1 MDEIQK
7 KVKDIFDSDVAIIDG
22 AKRVYNKLI
31 L

>member
-7 KVKDIFDSDVAIIDG
+7 KVKDILDRDVAISDIW
-22 AKRVYNKLI
+22 KQVYNKLT